1 MYYIYNYVA
10 YLLINLQVMEKE
22 VFTVLREKLGKDFDS
37 FITNKVI
44 PIVGD
49 ITCEN
54 LGVSNSDVREEIWR
68 EVDIIVNVAA
78 TTNFDERYWMIF
90 KVHPIHS
97 PFMLKKI
104 HQSCLV

>member
-1 MYYIYNYVA
+1 M
-10 YLLINLQVMEKE
+10 
-22 VFTVLREKLGKDFDS
+22 FTVLKEKLGKDFDS

-49 ITCEN
+49 IACEN

-97 PFMLKKI
+97 PFMPKKFTNLALFDI
-104 HQSCLV
+104 LICFE